1 MAQPPQEPEWP
12 TYQAGA
18 QSFVPDAADPGG
30 PAALVPVPAPALPP
44 RPGFSPQ
51 DPLVLAA
58 GGSTLR
64 KDGAW
69 TVPPYLR
76 IHGDLGSVRLDF
88 RRARLVSPVIQL
100 DVSGGAGTIVLVL
113 PVGWAAQS
121 DRLRPG
127 IGSRRIKVLEEP
139 EPGQPVLVLSGSLG
153 IGTMIVRYPNRGD
166 ERRLRRQLRREQRLR
181 GETPQLR

>member
-18 QSFVPDAADPGG
+18 QSFVQDAADPGG
-30 PAALVPVPAPALPP
+30 LPALVPTPVSPPP
-44 RPGFSPQ
+44 RPGYGPQ

-58 GGSTLR
+58 GGSSLR
-64 KDGAW
+64 KDGVW

-139 EPGQPVLVLSGSLG
+139 EPGQPMLVLSGSLG

-166 ERRLRRQLRREQRLR
+166 ERRLARQLRREQRR
-181 GETPQLR
+181 GGTPQLR

>member
-1 MAQPPQEPEWP
+1 MAQLPQEPQWP
-12 TYQAGA
+12 TYR
-18 QSFVPDAADPGG
+18 PAADPSLPEVYA
-30 PAALVPVPAPALPP
+30 PAEVPVVAPAPGAAPI
-44 RPGFSPQ
+44 RPGYSPQ

-64 KDGAW
+64 KDGVW

-76 IHGDLGSVRLDF
+76 IHGDIGSVRLDF
-88 RRARLVSPVIQL
+88 RRARLDSAVIQL

-127 IGSRRIKVLEEP
+127 IGSRRIRVLEEP

>member
-30 PAALVPVPAPALPP
+30 PPALVPTPVPVPP
-44 RPGFSPQ
+44 RPGFSPH

-64 KDGAW
+64 KDGVW
-69 TVPPYLR
+69 TVPPYVR
-76 IHGDLGSVRLDF
+76 IHGDIGSIRLDF
-88 RRARLVSPVIQL
+88 RRARPASQVIQL
-100 DVSGGAGTIVLVL
+100 DVSGGAGTVVMVL
-113 PVGWAAQS
+113 PQGWAVQAE
-121 DRLRPG
+121 RLRPG
-127 IGSRRIKVLEEP
+127 IGTRRITVLEEP
-139 EPGQPVLVLSGSLG
+139 EPGLPVLVLSGSLG
-153 IGTMIVRYPNRGD
+153 IGTVVVRYPNRGD

-181 GETPQLR
+181 GEPPQLR